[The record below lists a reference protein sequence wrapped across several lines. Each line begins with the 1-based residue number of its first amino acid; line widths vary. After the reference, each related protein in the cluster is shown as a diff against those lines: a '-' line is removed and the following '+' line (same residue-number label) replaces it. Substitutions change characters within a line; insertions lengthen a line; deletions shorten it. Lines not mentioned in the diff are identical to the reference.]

1 MTTLRAGSATD
12 VGRIRN
18 NNQDSFR
25 LIDAASTYVVADGM
39 GGHQG
44 GEVASALAVEE
55 VEANLAEPTLENL
68 KEAVRRANRR
78 IFTTAGGDVDLHGM
92 GTTTCA
98 VRLVPS
104 DEGDEIAWVNVGD
117 SRIYLQRDNR
127 LIQLS
132 RDHSLVEDLLRDGQ
146 ITAAEATVHP
156 QRNILTRALGIDLD
170 VDVDGGTVLPFTGD
184 RFLLCSDG
192 LFNEV
197 SESEMRSV
205 LRQVVDPDDAAQE
218 LVRMANE
225 SGGRDNITVVIVEVT
240 DDGGRAEAAS
250 AAVGSTIQSDP
261 TLAIP
266 LADELAPASV
276 ETTPEPVVAAFADH
290 QSSLPDTDDDYGA
303 DNDDLF
309 ADLDRARGR
318 RLTGRVVLFLFALL
332 VIAAGVVGAMFWQA
346 KHSYFVGFRGDQV
359 VIYQGKPG
367 GVLWIDPKPV
377 DTDTKLVKA
386 DLDQAVRGEVDAG
399 VEKGSESAAQAYT
412 DRLFRTVQDRKAA
425 ATTTTTTTTT
435 APPVTTAPGAVTT
448 APPAT
453 VPGTAVPP
461 VSGP

>member
-25 LIDAASTYVVADGM
+25 LIDAADTYVVADGM

-55 VEANLAEPTLENL
+55 VEANLGAPTLEDL
-68 KEAVRRANRR
+68 KESVRRANRK

-104 DEGDEIAWVNVGD
+104 DDGDEIAWVNVGD
-117 SRIYLQRDNR
+117 SRIYLLRDDR

-146 ITAAEATVHP
+146 ITADEAAVHP

-197 SESEMRSV
+197 TEPEMRST
-205 LRQVVDPDDAAQE
+205 LRNVDDPEAAAQE
-218 LVRMANE
+218 LVRMAND
-225 SGGRDNITVVIVEVT
+225 SGGRDNITVVIVEVV

-250 AAVGSTIQSDP
+250 ALIEPNAHADP

-266 LADELAPASV
+266 LADELAPASFDPS
-276 ETTPEPVVAAFADH
+276 PEPDVQAFPDD

-303 DNDDLF
+303 DNDDLY

-318 RLTGRVVLFLFALL
+318 RLTGRVLLFFFALL
-332 VIAAGVVGAMFWQA
+332 VIAAVAAGAMFWQA
-346 KHSYFVGFRGDQV
+346 KHTYYVGFRGQQV

-367 GVLWIDPKPV
+367 GVLGVDPKVV
-377 DTDTKLVKA
+377 DSDTKLIRS
-386 DLDQAVRGEVDAG
+386 DLDQATRDAVRSG
-399 VEKGSESAAQAYT
+399 VQKSSESEARAYT
-412 DRLFRTVQDRKAA
+412 DRLFRQVADRKNA
-425 ATTTTTTTTT
+425 ATTTTTTAPTTT
-435 APPVTTAPGAVTT
+435 TPPVTAIVPSAPTAPAPS
-448 APPAT
+448 APPLT
-453 VPGTAVPP
+453 
-461 VSGP
+461 GP